1 MATYPERTVPRA
13 AFDVVRSVRDH
24 PGELVHLDIKK
35 LGRIPPGG
43 GKRMDPGWAETR
55 SGYQSPAGRG
65 PGFEYVHV
73 AVDDASR
80 WAYVEALP
88 DERGDTAAS
97 FLERMTAS
105 FAARGINVQRV
116 LTDDGSCYRARAFRR
131 SARART
137 IKPKRTRPYR
147 PQTNG
152 KAEAFIRI
160 LLREWAHL
168 RPYFDNAQR
177 LAELPRFVHRYNH
190 TRPRF
195 GLSGRTP
202 VERLRQQ
209 R

>member
-1 MATYPERTVPRA
+1 M
-13 AFDVVRSVRDH
+13 RDH

-55 SGYQSPAGRG
+55 SGYQCPAGRG
-65 PGFEYVHV
+65 LGFEYVHV

-80 WAYVEALP
+80 WAYVEVLS
-88 DERGDTAAS
+88 DERGDTAAA
-97 FLERMTAS
+97 FLERMNAS
-105 FAARGINVQRV
+105 FVARGINVQRV
-116 LTDDGSCYRARAFRR
+116 LTDNGSCYRAKAFRR
-131 SARART
+131 ASRARG
-137 IKPKRTRPYR
+137 IKPKRSRAYR

-160 LLREWAHL
+160 LLREWAYL
-168 RPYFDNAQR
+168 RPYYDNARR

-190 TRPRF
+190 ARPHF
-195 GLSGRTP
+195 GLDGRTP
-202 VERLRQQ
+202 VERLCQQ